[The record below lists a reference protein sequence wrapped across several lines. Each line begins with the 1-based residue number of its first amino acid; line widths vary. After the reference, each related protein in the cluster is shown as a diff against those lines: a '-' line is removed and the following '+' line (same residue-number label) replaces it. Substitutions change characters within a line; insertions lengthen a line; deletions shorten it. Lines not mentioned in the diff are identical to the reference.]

1 MSQEQPPPT
10 PPSAEKNA
18 PRPHSHTTAIAT
30 AALLVSVTAMA
41 VSMRSCSI
49 AEESSD
55 TVTSSRSTTDQGG
68 TLVSKQPSD
77 SASAHNAGSVKPP
90 EIADDRI
97 TSKFLIAEECY
108 YARMGIRQFQEN
120 ADCQQLA
127 SSQATA
133 RAYAECLKTWDE
145 KQATITRFQRQIAD
159 VHCPEDADLVKNYYD
174 STKQAAQHGDVN
186 AQLCYLQSS
195 FTEFDAR
202 SQHYTDKDVA
212 DYKASSPVYIQQAFQ
227 RGDWRVVQLLS
238 NDHHGGITGLAIGI
252 PDIGTTHTI
261 FKMLTLLRLGAI
273 GDYANQ
279 LDSQIDML
287 IRPDEKA
294 NPELPQSVMDEDRA
308 WAQETYSK
316 YFSSSPRLK
325 ETPFPCD
332 TATPNP

>member
-1 MSQEQPPPT
+1 MSRLKIT
-10 PPSAEKNA
+10 C
-18 PRPHSHTTAIAT
+18 
-30 AALLVSVTAMA
+30 AALALIVLGALSYCFF
-41 VSMRSCSI
+41 RSAS
-49 AEESSD
+49 ADHDAQPAS
-55 TVTSSRSTTDQGG
+55 VTSSRSTTDQGG
-68 TLVSKQPSD
+68 TLVAKQPSD
-77 SASAHNAGSVKPP
+77 STSAHNAGSVKPP

-97 TSKFLIAEECY
+97 TSKFLIAKKCY

-238 NDHHGGITGLAIGI
+238 NDRHGGITGLAIGI
-252 PDIGTTHTI
+252 PDIGTTRTI

-287 IRPDEKA
+287 VRPDEKA
-294 NPELPQSVMDEDRA
+294 NPELPQSVMDEDKA